1 MNIANIRKLLTDNGI
16 EAEIIEHDRPIHSK
30 NDAAGIFKIEETAPT
45 LILDTDKGFIA
56 LIISG
61 ARERVDFKQLKKT
74 LNCKKL
80 QLANQAE
87 IAEKF
92 NITAGQVPLL
102 GHNLPCILDG
112 KLFQFQFVY
121 GGTGDLYH
129 TLKISP
135 QQLERANDVI
145 LKIEES

>member
-1 MNIANIRKLLTDNGI
+1 MNISSLYQYLKENKID
-16 EAEIIEHDRPIHSK
+16 AEIIKHDQPIRSK
-30 NDAAGIFKIEETAPT
+30 NDVAGIFSIEQTAPT
-45 LILDTDKGFIA
+45 LILDTDNGYMA

-61 ARERVDFKQLKKT
+61 ERDKIDFKQLKKT
-74 LNCKKL
+74 LNFEKL
-80 QLANQAE
+80 QLADQLQLAE
-87 IAEKF
+87 NL
-92 NITAGQVPLL
+92 NITARQVPLL

>member
-1 MNIANIRKLLTDNGI
+1 MNVANIRKLLTDNGI
-16 EAEIIEHDRPIHSK
+16 EAEIIEHDRQIHSK

-80 QLANQAE
+80 QQANQVE

-92 NITAGQVPLL
+92 NITAGQVPLI
-102 GHNLPCILDG
+102 GHNLPCILDE
-112 KLFQFQFVY
+112 KLFKFPFIY
-121 GGTGDLYH
+121 GGTGNLYH

-135 QQLERANDVI
+135 QQLESANNVI
-145 LKIEES
+145 LKIE

>member
-1 MNIANIRKLLTDNGI
+1 MNVANIRKLLTDKGI

-45 LILDTDKGFIA
+45 LILDTDRGFLA

-61 ARERVDFKQLKKT
+61 ARERVDFKQLKKSM
-74 LNCKKL
+74 NCKKL

-92 NITAGQVPLL
+92 NITAGQVPLI
-102 GHNLPCILDG
+102 GHNFPCILDE
-112 KLFQFQFVY
+112 KLFQFPFVY

-135 QQLERANDVI
+135 QQLECANDVI
-145 LKIEES
+145 LKIE

>member
-1 MNIANIRKLLTDNGI
+1 MNVANIRKLLTDNGI
-16 EAEIIEHDRPIHSK
+16 EAEIIEHDKPIHSK

-135 QQLERANDVI
+135 QQIERANDVI
-145 LKIEES
+145 FKIEES